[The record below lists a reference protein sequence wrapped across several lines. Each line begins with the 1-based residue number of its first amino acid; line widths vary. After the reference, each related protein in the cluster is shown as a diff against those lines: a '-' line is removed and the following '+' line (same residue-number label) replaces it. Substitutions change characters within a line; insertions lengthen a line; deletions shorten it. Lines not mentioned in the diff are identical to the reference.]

1 MHHNVRDGRQEVQW
15 MKFLSGSWQY
25 EGRANT
31 EGGRE
36 GRASEGDVVQV
47 RRKSRLGKN

>member
-1 MHHNVRDGRQEVQW
+1 MDEVLIRITAIRGTG
-15 MKFLSGSWQY
+15 KH
-25 EGRANT
+25 R
-31 EGGRE
+31 GRE